1 MAEIEWKGIIWKAA
15 YGDLPIKDLLTI
27 LKGHG
32 PMEVL
37 RFRKPGAFWGE
48 LSVSLTPQGTKEIT
62 IYHLEVEGPKRC
74 GLGRRALLCLKT
86 IFRGEVFVE
95 DPGRV
100 IRVANAD
107 QASLPFWIKMHL
119 EGIIDALE
127 SEHVSLSHDS
137 PREEVERLLR
147 EMTQKPTA
155 AQGDVKNAGEGKSQT
170 AERSR

>member
-48 LSVSLTPQGTKEIT
+48 LSVSLTPRGTKEIT
-62 IYHLEVEGPKRC
+62 IYHLEVEGPRRR
-74 GLGRRALLCLKT
+74 GMGRQALLCLKT

-100 IRVANAD
+100 IRVTNAN

-127 SEHVSLSHDS
+127 SEHVSLTSET
-137 PREEVERLLR
+137 PREEAERLLR
-147 EMTQKPTA
+147 EMSQEREPLAETGA
-155 AQGDVKNAGEGKSQT
+155 EDAGQGKSKT
-170 AERSR
+170 A

>member
-37 RFRKPGAFWGE
+37 RFRKPGAFWGD
-48 LSVSLTPQGTKEIT
+48 LSVSLTPSGTKEIT
-62 IYHLEVEGPKRC
+62 IYHLEVEGPKRH
-74 GLGRRALLCLKT
+74 GKGRQALLCLKT

-100 IRVANAD
+100 IRVTNAD
-107 QASLPFWIKMHL
+107 MASLPFWIKMYL

-127 SEHVSLSHDS
+127 SENVRLTHET
-137 PREEVERLLR
+137 PREEAERLYR
-147 EMTQKPTA
+147 EMTEGRA
-155 AQGDVKNAGEGKSQT
+155 VLDGGAEDAG
-170 AERSR
+170 

>member
-1 MAEIEWKGIIWKAA
+1 MAEIEWKGIIWEAA

-48 LSVSLTPQGTKEIT
+48 LSVSLTPRGTKEIT
-62 IYHLEVEGPKRC
+62 IYHLEVEGPQRR
-74 GLGRRALLCLKT
+74 GMGRRALLCLKS

-100 IRVANAD
+100 IRVANAN

-127 SEHVSLSHDS
+127 SEHVSLSAET
-137 PREEVERLLR
+137 PREEAERLFL
-147 EMTQKPTA
+147 EVSQGHKPLTKTGAENAGQGKSPTA
-155 AQGDVKNAGEGKSQT
+155 
-170 AERSR
+170 

>member
-48 LSVSLTPQGTKEIT
+48 LSVSLTPRGTKEIT
-62 IYHLEVEGPKRC
+62 IYHLEVEGPRRR
-74 GLGRRALLCLKT
+74 GMGRQALLCLKT

-95 DPGRV
+95 DPGRL
-100 IRVANAD
+100 IRVTNAD

-127 SEHVSLSHDS
+127 SENVSLTPET
-137 PREEVERLLR
+137 PREEAERLLQELSKGR
-147 EMTQKPTA
+147 ELVTEIGA
-155 AQGDVKNAGEGKSQT
+155 ENAGQGKSKT
-170 AERSR
+170 A

>member
-37 RFRKPGAFWGE
+37 QFRKPGAFWGE
-48 LSVSLTPQGTKEIT
+48 LSVSLSPQGTKEIT
-62 IYHLEVEGPKRC
+62 IYHLEVEGQRRRGK
-74 GLGRRALLCLKT
+74 GRQALLYLKS

-127 SEHVSLSHDS
+127 SEHVSLSHET
-137 PREEVERLLR
+137 PREEVERLLKQ
-147 EMTQKPTA
+147 MTEGPVEAHDDSKHE
-155 AQGDVKNAGEGKSQT
+155 GEGKSST
-170 AERSR
+170 A

>member
-1 MAEIEWKGIIWKAA
+1 VAEIEWKGIIWKAA

-48 LSVSLTPQGTKEIT
+48 LSVSLTPRGTKEIT
-62 IYHLEVEGPKRC
+62 IYHLEVEGPRRR
-74 GLGRRALLCLKT
+74 GMGRQALLCLKT

-100 IRVANAD
+100 IRVTNAN

-127 SEHVSLSHDS
+127 SESVSLSPET
-137 PREEVERLLR
+137 PREEAERLWRALS
-147 EMTQKPTA
+147 
-155 AQGDVKNAGEGKSQT
+155 QGQEPLMETEAEHAGQGKSKT
-170 AERSR
+170 A

>member
-15 YGDLPIKDLLTI
+15 YGDLSIKDLLTI

-48 LSVSLTPQGTKEIT
+48 LSVSLSPRGTKEIT
-62 IYHLEVEGPKRC
+62 IYHLEVEGPRRR
-74 GLGRRALLCLKT
+74 GMGRQALLCLKT

-100 IRVANAD
+100 IRVTNAD

-127 SEHVSLSHDS
+127 SENVSLTPET
-137 PREEVERLLR
+137 PREEAERLLR
-147 EMTQKPTA
+147 ALTEGREPLTKA
-155 AQGDVKNAGEGKSQT
+155 GAENAGQGKSKT
-170 AERSR
+170 A

>member
-48 LSVSLTPQGTKEIT
+48 LSVSLSPRGTKEIT
-62 IYHLEVEGPKRC
+62 IYHLEVEGPRRR
-74 GLGRRALLCLKT
+74 GMGRQALLCLKS

-107 QASLPFWIKMHL
+107 QVSLPFWVKMHM

-127 SEHVSLSHDS
+127 SEHVSLSAET
-137 PREEVERLLR
+137 PREEAERLYR
-147 EMTQKPTA
+147 ELS
-155 AQGDVKNAGEGKSQT
+155 QGQEAVMKTGVGNAGQRKNP
-170 AERSR
+170 AA

>member
-48 LSVSLTPQGTKEIT
+48 LSVSLSPQGTKEIT
-62 IYHLEVEGPKRC
+62 IYHLEVEGARRRGK
-74 GLGRRALLCLKT
+74 GRQALLYLKS

-100 IRVANAD
+100 IRVTNAD
-107 QASLPFWIKMHL
+107 QASLPFWIKMYL

-127 SEHVSLSHDS
+127 SEHVSLSHET
-137 PREEVERLLR
+137 PREEVERLLKQ
-147 EMTQKPTA
+147 MTEGPVEAHDDSKHEGQ
-155 AQGDVKNAGEGKSQT
+155 GKSST
-170 AERSR
+170 A